1 MLLPDAGEHGSK
13 KQRWLL
19 ASGKTF
25 RTMVATPMMAF
36 DQARLR
42 KLRSCR
48 LKLFRPHWPAMNKGQ
63 KGPPPSAWSTTAFWL
78 LDGHCA
84 AGETREV

>member
-25 RTMVATPMMAF
+25 RTMVATPMMA
-36 DQARLR
+36 
-42 KLRSCR
+42 LRSST
-48 LKLFRPHWPAMNKGQ
+48 LKKASKLQAKAFPASLACDEQGTE
-63 KGPPPSAWSTTAFWL
+63 GTTS
-78 LDGHCA
+78 
-84 AGETREV
+84 